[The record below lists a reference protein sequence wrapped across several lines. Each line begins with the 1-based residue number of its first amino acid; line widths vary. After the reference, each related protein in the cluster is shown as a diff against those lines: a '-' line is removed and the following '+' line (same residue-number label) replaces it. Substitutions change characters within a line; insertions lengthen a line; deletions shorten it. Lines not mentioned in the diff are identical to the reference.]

1 MAPINIIERN
11 INDRTLVLELDSE
24 DLCFQSA
31 PYVYKQL
38 EERYSKLSY
47 KNIVIDLKKVNHID
61 SAGIG
66 LLITFYKSLE
76 SKKITF
82 YIANSNPP
90 VNKVLHVTQADSI
103 FRFVTPDQFETL

>member
-1 MAPINIIERN
+1 MAPINIIER
-11 INDRTLVLELDSE
+11 ILNDHTLVLELDSD

-38 EERYSKLSY
+38 EERYTKLSF
-47 KNIVIDLKKVNHID
+47 KNIIIDLKKVNHID

-76 SKKITF
+76 AKKITF

-103 FRFVTPDQFETL
+103 FRFISPDQFDSL